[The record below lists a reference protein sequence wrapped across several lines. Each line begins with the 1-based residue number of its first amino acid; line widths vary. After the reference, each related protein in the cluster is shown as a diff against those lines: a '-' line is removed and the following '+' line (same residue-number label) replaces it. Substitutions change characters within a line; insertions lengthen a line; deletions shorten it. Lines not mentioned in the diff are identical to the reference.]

1 MKTRKSK
8 VEYNTKY
15 NKSNTVGVMVRLN
28 KKTDAD
34 IIKALSGV
42 ENKSGLIKSLLRREG
57 YGDVVKEYERYITPP
72 TSLRDPDRREELE
85 ERYKKP

>member
-8 VEYNTKY
+8 VDYNTKY

-34 IIKALSGV
+34 IIAALSGV
-42 ENKSGLIKSLLRREG
+42 ENKSGLIKALLRREG
-57 YGDVVKEYERYITPP
+57 YGVVKEYERYITPP
-72 TSLRDPDRREELE
+72 NCLRDPDRREELE
-85 ERYKKP
+85 ERYKRP

>member
-8 VEYNTKY
+8 VDYNTKY

-34 IIKALSGV
+34 IIKALSTV
-42 ENKSGLIKSLLRREG
+42 ENKSGLVKSLLRREG
-57 YGDVVKEYERYITPP
+57 YGDIIKEFEKTVTPP
-72 TSLRDPDRREELE
+72 NCLRDPDRREELE
-85 ERYKKP
+85 ERYKRP